1 LSATGTACARPRPIS
16 SRWRDVEQVAN
27 RPEQTEAA
35 KRELKRRVAERM
47 GADDVDLDQPVM
59 KGDDALSARK
69 AARVLPA
76 ITSRLSGRRRS

>member
-1 LSATGTACARPRPIS
+1 MREAAADLK
-16 SRWRDVEQVAN
+16 SRRDVEKQVAI

-47 GADDVDLDQPVM
+47 GADDIDLDQPVM